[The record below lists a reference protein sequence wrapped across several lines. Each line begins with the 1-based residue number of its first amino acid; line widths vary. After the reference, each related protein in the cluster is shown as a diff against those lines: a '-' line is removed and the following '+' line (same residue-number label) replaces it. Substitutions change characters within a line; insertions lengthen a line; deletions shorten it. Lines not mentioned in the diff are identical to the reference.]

1 MKKILVAV
9 DSFKGS
15 MTSLEA
21 GAAIENGIK
30 SILPDAEVRVR
41 PVADGGEGTTEALIY
56 GRNGVITL
64 VNRIVSPAPIG
75 STIPDKV
82 PYKNAL

>member
-30 SILPDAEVRVR
+30 SIRALLDGKNVLWQMAERAR
-41 PVADGGEGTTEALIY
+41 RRLLYMEET
-56 GRNGVITL
+56 
-64 VNRIVSPAPIG
+64 VSAE
-75 STIPDKV
+75 SDV
-82 PYKNAL
+82 M